1 MSIFVLF
8 LTKIIIYIIVKFYLF
23 QLIYKIFYKK
33 NASGDRESWCQ
44 LADFIGRIDVHGSE
58 EIVQKYRYDKF
69 SILKNVFMFYLH
81 SVEQY
86 VYCTFF
92 MIVSL
97 VYLVFHYS
105 FIDDCLDA
113 YIVTACL
120 HLLDLSDIDE
130 ISSRKQTLF
139 DILPKEE
146 QNSFISQISKVIL
159 EKYIKIPNGTYFLFN
174 YAPN

>member
-1 MSIFVLF
+1 
-8 LTKIIIYIIVKFYLF
+8 
-23 QLIYKIFYKK
+23 
-33 NASGDRESWCQ
+33 
-44 LADFIGRIDVHGSE
+44 
-58 EIVQKYRYDKF
+58 
-69 SILKNVFMFYLH
+69 
-81 SVEQY
+81 
-86 VYCTFF
+86 

-159 EKYIKIPNGTYFLFN
+159 EKYIKIPNDLPTLSTETATMDTQKRQIEAMFDNRQQRYVCEVCDKQYKTANDLQRHLKDQHLWNITENSGVN
-174 YAPN
+174 IP

>member
-1 MSIFVLF
+1 MFLCLF
-8 LTKIIIYIIVKFYLF
+8 TFCWAICILYFLH
-23 QLIYKIFYKK
+23 
-33 NASGDRESWCQ
+33 DC
-44 LADFIGRIDVHGSE
+44 
-58 EIVQKYRYDKF
+58 F
-69 SILKNVFMFYLH
+69 SRA
-81 SVEQY
+81 
-86 VYCTFF
+86 
-92 MIVSL
+92 
-97 VYLVFHYS
+97 HYS

-146 QNSFISQISKVIL
+146 QYNFISQISKEIL
-159 EKYIKIPNGTYFLFN
+159 EKYIKIPNSTYNLFI